1 MERESRIV
9 AATFASTDAAVE
21 AMRPVV
27 KSAERGILDLAIVVS
42 DEDGRVRLKDA
53 RDAGLGV
60 GAVTGGAIGA
70 IVGLITGPGAL
81 VTSAIGAGIGGL
93 LAKLRD
99 GGFEDEGLRGLGDD
113 LAPGTS
119 ALVARVL
126 LDRVDEV
133 EAAARA
139 GGAIRVVVARLDAD
153 LAAMLDAEASAG

>member
-1 MERESRIV
+1 MERELRIV
-9 AATFASTDAAVE
+9 AATFPGQEAAVE

-27 KSAERGILDLAIVVS
+27 KSAERGIVDLAIVVAD
-42 DEDGRVRLKDA
+42 DEGRVRLKDV

-93 LAKLRD
+93 IAKLRD
-99 GGFEDEGLRGLGDD
+99 GGFDDDGLRGLGDD

-126 LDRVDEV
+126 ADRVDEV

-139 GGAIRVVVARLDAD
+139 GGALRVVVARLDAD
-153 LAAMLDAEASAG
+153 LAAMLDADASSG